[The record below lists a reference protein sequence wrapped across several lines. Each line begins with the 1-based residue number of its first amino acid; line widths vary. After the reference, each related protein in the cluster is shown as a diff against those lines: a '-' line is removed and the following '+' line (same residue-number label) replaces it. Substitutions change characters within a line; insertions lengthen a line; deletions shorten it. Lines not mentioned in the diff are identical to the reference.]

1 MIVGCVFLVCAR
13 PAQGGGATGQSGL
26 HGVRNWTDSTGR
38 FHTLGALVDGNQSSV
53 RIKKQTTG
61 TIITVSRE
69 RLSAQDRAFVDRAFE
84 PAQRSD
90 RSESGGRTGERVN
103 RAPQDNAK
111 PPLDWL
117 KDLAVN
123 SPLATGLA
131 KAQGPSAP
139 ADSASSWDHGRAD
152 GVRMPENMVYV
163 RLSRPLLARL
173 VRQDFSHRSA
183 VEDNILGTPITG
195 VTQTFGHAE
204 LELQSHPDVGLGQIH
219 FGGTINFD
227 TVGCAGPVQIFT
239 RGVTQFKSVKTIWL
253 DGQGVHLTPSATN
266 ASTQSTTTG
275 ITTSLP
281 RLRGRISLRIAQSR
295 VAESH
300 AQADE
305 ITSRHAARRID
316 RRFDASAAE
325 EVAQLRN
332 VVSTKLAALPADNPL
347 RPRGWHA
354 RSKPDFLEI
363 VLLGPPGDGSGYV
376 PAPSAN
382 LGAADVRVDIHAAV
396 VKTAMTDPAARSILQ
411 AVAVSLASR
420 PGASSE
426 MPAVAWSSDSQWL
439 SIAWQLRKATAPLQN
454 SCGPALCAGP
464 PLVDQTFAHL
474 PLAGKKGG

>member
-1 MIVGCVFLVCAR
+1 MYRRFLRQLIIGCVFLVCAR
-13 PAQGGGATGQSGL
+13 PSQGDGATGQSGL
-26 HGVRNWTDSTGR
+26 TGVRNWTDSTGR

-69 RLSAQDRAFVDRAFE
+69 RLSAQDRAFVGRALE

-90 RSESGGRTGERVN
+90 RSESRGRTGERVN

-111 PPLDWL
+111 SPLELL

-139 ADSASSWDHGRAD
+139 ADSDSSRDHGRAAD
-152 GVRMPENMVYV
+152 DVRLPENMVYV
-163 RLSRPLLARL
+163 RLSKPLLARL
-173 VRQDFSHRSA
+173 VRQDFSRRSA
-183 VEDNILGTPITG
+183 VEDDILGTPITG

-239 RGVTQFKSVKTIWL
+239 RGVTQFQSVKTIWL
-253 DGQGVHLTPSATN
+253 DGQGVHLAPSATN

-305 ITSRHAARRID
+305 ITSQHAARRID

-332 VVSTKLAALPADNPL
+332 IVNTKLSALPADNPL

-354 RSKPDFLEI
+354 RSKPEFLEI

-426 MPAVAWSSDSQWL
+426 MPSVAWSDDSQWL
-439 SIAWQLRKATAPLQN
+439 SIAWQLRNATAPLQK
-454 SCGPALCAGP
+454 SSGPA
-464 PLVDQTFAHL
+464 F
-474 PLAGKKGG
+474 